1 MPGLFYTYI
10 YVVFREV
17 PSGFAAAHPVGSVEF
32 PSRPLFYGHSREY
45 SVCYLRGCFPMVA
58 IHLYWSSGRDLH
70 PTVPRP
76 LPSRRPAIAVV
87 VSNHP
92 PREPGALESTYSST
106 LGIVPSSVYIFQS
119 CGRPLSMHEISN
131 ARVPSLNMHPPQLSL
146 LLHMSLMFFAT
157 AFLIRSPSA

>member
-1 MPGLFYTYI
+1 MSP
-10 YVVFREV
+10 
-17 PSGFAAAHPVGSVEF
+17 PASDAAHPLCSVEI
-32 PSRPLFYGHSREY
+32 PSTGLYGHSREC

-87 VSNHP
+87 DSNHL

-106 LGIVPSSVYIFQS
+106 LGIVSSSVYSFQFS
-119 CGRPLSMHEISN
+119 GMPEIMHALVSVCFE
-131 ARVPSLNMHPPQLSL
+131 QLYQL
-146 LLHMSLMFFAT
+146 QFHQRI
-157 AFLIRSPSA
+157 AFVC